1 MRTTLLPYACFATA
15 GLLLLLDASGTL
27 LGVCSQGAA
36 QYGAAFLL
44 LAGSTYLASRASSNS
59 RQGSLRPLAL
69 IPLIPLGTS
78 ISGLLGER
86 VLLATG
92 IVSSIAPLQPAANIL
107 LVAAIVIAL
116 AIVLA
121 DIAFPVAGSATSSRF
136 PAVSSPTI
144 DVLDGTI
151 MASTL
156 ATLLWFRHSGVI
168 PMLAG
173 GEADELRF
181 AMARDA
187 AFSSYSRL
195 IYVGSVALAIRLGL
209 LAGRATVDG
218 ASLSKRR
225 TVIVTLP
232 LLVALMLF
240 GSKYLYVFPV
250 GVALLCYNRFTRRIR
265 LTSPRVVISIVAA
278 FLALMVITNVRGL
291 GRAIGNSVVAD
302 AFVVLPEF
310 RDMAATVAIA
320 DRIGMRVHSLDQLI
334 WTAVPSEFLQI
345 FGAVRKT
352 ASEQAFVY
360 KNLLGYTFAGGSV
373 RIGIMGELYMNLRL
387 IGVAG
392 GLAIM
397 ILLLA
402 RLDRYIARG
411 AMRGFGAVLALALSL
426 QILWM
431 FQAELATNM
440 GMTWYFTYYLAFV
453 LIIEWL
459 ASNRALTRVPAEI
472 PAGQA

>member
-1 MRTTLLPYACFATA
+1 
-15 GLLLLLDASGTL
+15 L
-27 LGVCSQGAA
+27 LG
-36 QYGAAFLL
+36 
-44 LAGSTYLASRASSNS
+44 GSAYLASRASSNS

-78 ISGLLGER
+78 IAGLLGER
-86 VLLATG
+86 VLLGAG

-107 LVAAIVIAL
+107 LVAATVIAI
-116 AIVLA
+116 ATVLV
-121 DIAFPVAGSATSSRF
+121 DVAFPLAPWAAAGTA
-136 PAVSSPTI
+136 PAVSSQTI
-144 DVLDGTI
+144 DVLDATI
-151 MASTL
+151 VASTL
-156 ATLLWFRHSGVI
+156 ATILWFRHSGVV

-181 AMARDA
+181 AMAKDA

-195 IYVGSVALAIRLGL
+195 IYVGSVALAVRLGL
-209 LAGRATVDG
+209 FASRATVDG
-218 ASLSKRR
+218 TLLSKRR
-225 TVIVTLP
+225 TLIVTLP
-232 LLVALMLF
+232 LLGGLVLF
-240 GSKYLYVFPV
+240 GSKYLYVFPI

-265 LTSPRVVISIVAA
+265 LTSPKVLISIVTA
-278 FLALMVITNVRGL
+278 FLALMIVTNIRGL
-291 GRAIGNSVVAD
+291 GRAIGNSVLAD

-310 RDMAATVAIA
+310 RDMASTVAIA

-352 ASEQAFVY
+352 TSEQAFVY

-387 IGVAG
+387 MGVAL
-392 GLAIM
+392 GLAMM

-402 RLDRYIARG
+402 RLDRYVARA
-411 AMRGFGAVLALALSL
+411 AMRGFGAVLGLALSL
-426 QILWM
+426 QLLWM

-440 GMTWYFTYYLAFV
+440 GMTWYFTYYLVFILMV
-453 LIIEWL
+453 EWL
-459 ASNRALTRVPAEI
+459 ASNRAAAGLPSRM
-472 PAGQA
+472 PAGQH